1 MKQNTKNALLLG
13 TLCSFS
19 YLAVYVSRNILSTV
33 SPLMTEDGS
42 FTTEQIGTLS
52 SLFFISYAVGQLIN
66 GTIGD
71 KIKSKYMISA
81 GLLFAGVGNLLF
93 PLFAERKIAAFAAY
107 ISTGFFLSMIYGP
120 MVKVVSENT
129 EPLYARRCSLGY
141 TFSSFLGSPVAG
153 ILAVILTWQGTFF
166 GGGAIL
172 ILMSVVCFTCFC
184 VLERRETVKY
194 NRFKKEKSKGS
205 VRVLIKHRIIRFS
218 FISIITGI
226 VRTTVVFWLP
236 TYLSQYLGF
245 SADKSALIFSAATL
259 IISFT
264 TFIAIF
270 VYERLHGNINL
281 SLFVFFLAS
290 AVCFFAAFAIKQ
302 PTLNIIF
309 MVLAIM
315 AADSSAS
322 LLWSCYCPSL
332 YKTGAVSTATG
343 FLDFLS
349 YMAAAVS
356 SEIFASAATTIGWRA
371 LIFVWFALMICG
383 VLTALPLKKQNNS
396 QEI

>member
-1 MKQNTKNALLLG
+1 MLG

-19 YLAVYVSRNILSTV
+19 YFAVYIARNILSTV

-42 FTTEQIGTLS
+42 FNTEQIGTLS
-52 SLFFISYAVGQLIN
+52 SLFFIAYAVGQLIN

-81 GLLFAGVGNLLF
+81 GLLFAGIDNLLF
-93 PLFAERKIAAFAAY
+93 PLVADKKIAAFAAY
-107 ISTGFFLSMIYGP
+107 LSTGFFLSMIYGP
-120 MVKVVSENT
+120 MVKAVSENT

-141 TFSSFLGSPVAG
+141 TFSSFLGSPAAG
-153 ILAVILTWQGTFF
+153 ILAVALTWQGTFF
-166 GGGAIL
+166 SGGAIL
-172 ILMSVVCFTCFC
+172 VFMSIVCFTCFC
-184 VLERRETVKY
+184 FFERKGTIKY
-194 NRFKKEKSKGS
+194 NRFKKEKSKGN
-205 VRVLIKHRIIRFS
+205 VKVLIKHRIIRFS
-218 FISIITGI
+218 FVSIITGI

-245 SADKSALIFSAATL
+245 SAEKSALIFSGATF

-270 VYERLHGNINL
+270 MYERLHGNINL
-281 SLFVFFLAS
+281 SLFVFFLSA

-315 AADSSAS
+315 SSNSSAS

-332 YKTGAVSTATG
+332 YNTGAVSTATG

-356 SEIFASAATTIGWRA
+356 SEIFASAATTIGWKA
-371 LIFVWFALMICG
+371 LLFVWFALMICG
-383 VLTALPLKKQNNS
+383 ILTALPLKKQKAL